1 MKVRGWCS
9 AHEQVLDVEGTIVF
23 PTDGLPEPD
32 ENGWMELDQSGM
44 YCAKDLDDGTESCKL
59 FWEWQLTAK

>member
-1 MKVRGWCS
+1 MQVRGWCS

-32 ENGWMELDQSGM
+32 ENGWMTLDQSDM
-44 YCAKDLDDGTESCKL
+44 YCVKENNSYESCRA
-59 FWEWQLTAK
+59 FWEWQLIAK